1 MNKFKTRWE
10 IQHNWQLIFPFLGI
24 IGLIYSSYKLSFVFV
39 KEAPIYI
46 TVLLTLVISF
56 ILLKLTLFIFKKLE
70 KRWGLTYKWE
80 MIRVFL
86 VFAITGTSSLYI
98 GKPIIEFIGIQQELL
113 NPFLYWLLFIFVSL
127 LFYQI
132 LLIGFGWLFG
142 QGDFFWNIVKKML
155 KRIGF
160 SSFIKDDE

>member
-24 IGLIYSSYKLSFVFV
+24 IGLLYSGYKLSFVIV
-39 KEAPIYI
+39 KAPPIYI
-46 TVLLTLVISF
+46 SILLTLIIAF
-56 ILLKLTLFIFKKLE
+56 ILLKLSLFIFKKFE

-80 MIRVFL
+80 MIRVFI

-98 GKPIIEFIGIQQELL
+98 GKPIIKLIGINKENL

-132 LLIGFGWLFG
+132 FLVFFGWLFG
-142 QGDFFWNIVKKML
+142 QFYFFWNIVKKML
-155 KRIGF
+155 IRIGF
-160 SSFIKDDE
+160 GFLK